1 MYKRTFILALVVMAG
16 SITLVSAQQTEPAR
30 KQLDSSK
37 YGVVASAHSL
47 ATEAGNLML
56 KKGGNAFDAIAAA
69 SFMLAVTEPSMSG
82 LGGRLQ
88 AIYYKN
94 GSSLQG
100 IDATT
105 QVPSGYVKKPK
116 EEENGFATIG
126 VPGMVKGI
134 IRIQSEN
141 GKLKLKD
148 VMKPAIEAASKG
160 YPILKEE
167 VQRETIEIKEL
178 RKYPSTKKHFLL
190 GDSIQKGGDIFTQTA
205 LAKTLKSIARTKGK
219 SFYQGKIAS
228 SLSEEI
234 TAGGGSLRLD
244 DLKNY
249 EALDAKMLKGSYR
262 GYEIVGM
269 GLPCYGAIVIEMLQ
283 MLEAVDLSK
292 ASEKDYL
299 LYHAASHFKAY
310 EDRPLLGTKEDSL
323 VMTSYTSKRWNQPL
337 PSSISLPAQGDHSN
351 GHTTHLVASDAA
363 GNVVSV
369 TQSVGPLMGSKVAS
383 MKNGFMLATTM
394 GPYLGTSKAGERAA
408 SHISPII
415 ILKDGKP
422 FMALG
427 AAGGARIVPA
437 IVQVI
442 SRVID
447 QGLSLDKA
455 LAAAR
460 VYQMPE
466 KLLVENHKGIYWKDA
481 NTMSALKQSG
491 NVIEEIKT
499 AATFGRVHAAMFN
512 SQTGNWIGA
521 ADPDWTGTVAGAI
534 K

>member
-1 MYKRTFILALVVMAG
+1 MNKRTFLLSLLFVAG
-16 SITLVSAQQTEPAR
+16 SINHLSAQQSEPVR
-30 KQLDSSK
+30 KQLDSST
-37 YGVVASAHSL
+37 YGIVASAHPL

-88 AIYYKN
+88 AIYFKN
-94 GSSLQG
+94 GGQPQG

-105 QVPSGYVKKPK
+105 QVPSGYVKTPK
-116 EEENGFATIG
+116 EAENGFATIG

-134 IRIQSEN
+134 IRIQTEN
-141 GKLKLKD
+141 GKLRLKD

-167 VQRETIEIKEL
+167 VQREAIEIKEL

-190 GDSIQKGGDIFTQTA
+190 GDSMQKGGTVFVQPA
-205 LAKTLKSIARTKGK
+205 LAKTLKSISNTKGK
-219 SFYQGKIAS
+219 SFYNGKIAS
-228 SLSEEI
+228 SLSSEI
-234 TAGGGSLRLD
+234 TAGGGSLRLND
-244 DLKNY
+244 MKNY

-292 ASEKDYL
+292 TSEKDFL

-310 EDRPLLGTKEDSL
+310 EDRPLLNTKEDSL
-323 VMTSYTSKRWNQPL
+323 VMPSYTTKRWNQSL

-351 GHTTHLVASDAA
+351 GHTTHLVASDAD

-408 SHISPII
+408 SHISPVII
-415 ILKDGKP
+415 MKDGKP
-422 FMALG
+422 IMALG

-466 KLLVENHKGIYWKDA
+466 KLLVENHKGIFWKDA
-481 NTMSALKQSG
+481 NTMVALKQSG
-491 NVIEEIKT
+491 NVVEEVKT
-499 AATFGRVHAAMFN
+499 AASFGRVHAAMFN
-512 SQTGNWIGA
+512 TQTGNWIGA
-521 ADPDWTGTVAGAI
+521 ADPDWTGTVIGV
-534 K
+534 KK

>member
-1 MYKRTFILALVVMAG
+1 
-16 SITLVSAQQTEPAR
+16 
-30 KQLDSSK
+30 
-37 YGVVASAHSL
+37 
-47 ATEAGNLML
+47 
-56 KKGGNAFDAIAAA
+56 
-69 SFMLAVTEPSMSG
+69 
-82 LGGRLQ
+82 
-88 AIYYKN
+88 
-94 GSSLQG
+94 
-100 IDATT
+100 
-105 QVPSGYVKKPK
+105 
-116 EEENGFATIG
+116 
-126 VPGMVKGI
+126 
-134 IRIQSEN
+134 
-141 GKLKLKD
+141 
-148 VMKPAIEAASKG
+148 MKPAIEVASKG

-167 VQRETIEIKEL
+167 VQREAIEIKEL

-190 GDSIQKGGDIFTQTA
+190 GDSIQKGGDIFTQTT

-219 SFYQGKIAS
+219 SFYNGKIS
-228 SLSEEI
+228 TSLTDEI
-234 TAGGGSLRLD
+234 TAGGGSLRLND
-244 DLKNY
+244 MQNY

-262 GYEIVGM
+262 GFEIVGM

-283 MLEAVDLSK
+283 MLEAVNLS
-292 ASEKDYL
+292 AATEKDFL

-310 EDRPLLGTKEDSL
+310 EDRALLTTKEDSL
-323 VMTSYTSKRWNQPL
+323 VMTSYTNRRWNQAL
-337 PSSISLPAQGDHSN
+337 PTSIKIPSQGDHSN
-351 GHTTHLVASDAA
+351 GHTTHLVASDNE
-363 GNVVSV
+363 GNLVSI

-383 MKNGFMLATTM
+383 MKNGFILATTM

-460 VYQMPE
+460 VYQMPD
-466 KLLVENHKGIYWKDA
+466 KLLVENHKGIYWNNS
-481 NTMSALKQSG
+481 NTISALKNSG
-491 NVIEEIKT
+491 NVIEEIKA
-499 AATFGRVHAAMFN
+499 AATFGRVHAIMFN
-512 SQTGNWIGA
+512 DKTGNWIGA
-521 ADPDWTGTVAGAI
+521 ADPDWTGTAEGLI

>member
-1 MYKRTFILALVVMAG
+1 MSRLLSLLTISFLVFLNAA
-16 SITLVSAQQTEPAR
+16 SAQQKEIAK
-30 KQLDSSK
+30 KQLDSSR
-37 YGVVASAHSL
+37 YGMVATAHPL

-88 AIYYKN
+88 AIYFKN
-94 GSSLQG
+94 GNTPQG

-105 QVPSGYVKKPK
+105 QVPSDYLKKSK
-116 EEENGFATIG
+116 ENENGFATIG

-134 IRIQSEN
+134 IRIQREN
-141 GKLKLKD
+141 GKLSLKE
-148 VMKPAIEAASKG
+148 VMKPSIDAASKG
-160 YPILKEE
+160 YAILKEE
-167 VQRETIEIKEL
+167 VQREAIEIKEL

-190 GDSIQKGGDIFTQTA
+190 GDSIQVGGTVFKQTS
-205 LAKTLKSIARTKGK
+205 LAKTLQSIASTKGK
-219 SFYQGKIAS
+219 SFYNGKIAS
-228 SLSEEI
+228 SLADEI
-234 TAGGGSLRLD
+234 TAGGGSLRLND
-244 DLKNY
+244 MKNY
-249 EALDAKMLKGSYR
+249 EALDAKILKGSYR

-269 GLPCYGAIVIEMLQ
+269 GMPCYGAIAIEMLQ
-283 MLEAVDLSK
+283 MLEAVDLSS
-292 ASEKDYL
+292 ASEKDFL
-299 LYHAASHFKAY
+299 LYHAAAHFKAY
-310 EDRPLLGTKEDSL
+310 EDRTLLTTKEDSL
-323 VMTSYTSKRWNQPL
+323 VMISYTNKRWKQPL
-337 PSSISLPAQGDHSN
+337 PSSISMPSQGDHSN
-351 GHTTHLVASDAA
+351 GHTTHLVASDED
-363 GNVVSV
+363 GNIVSV
-369 TQSVGPLMGSKVAS
+369 TQSIGPLMGSKVAS

-427 AAGGARIVPA
+427 AAGGARIIPA

-447 QGLSLDKA
+447 QELSLDKA

-466 KLLVENHKGIYWKDA
+466 KLLVENHQGVYWKDP
-481 NTMSALKQSG
+481 TSMSALQKLG
-491 NVIEEIKT
+491 NTIEEIKT
-499 AATFGRVHAAMFN
+499 AGSFGRVHAIMFN
-512 SQTGNWIGA
+512 NKTGNWIGA
-521 ADPDWTGTVAGAI
+521 ADPDWTGTAEGVI
-534 K
+534 N

>member
-1 MYKRTFILALVVMAG
+1 MNKRNFLLSLLLVAG
-16 SITLVSAQQTEPAR
+16 SINHLSAQQSEPVR
-30 KQLDSSK
+30 KQLDSST
-37 YGVVASAHSL
+37 YGIVASAHPL

-94 GSSLQG
+94 GSAPQG

-105 QVPSGYVKKPK
+105 QVPSGYIKKPK

-141 GKLKLKD
+141 GKLRLRD

-167 VQRETIEIKEL
+167 VQREAIEIKEL

-190 GDSIQKGGDIFTQTA
+190 GDSMQKGGDIFTQTA

-228 SLSEEI
+228 SLSDEI
-234 TAGGGSLRLD
+234 TAGGGSLRLND
-244 DLKNY
+244 MKNY

-310 EDRPLLGTKEDSL
+310 EDRALLSTKEDSL

-383 MKNGFMLATTM
+383 MKNGFVLATTM

-460 VYQMPE
+460 IYQMPE
-466 KLLVENHKGIYWKDA
+466 KLLVENHKGIFWKDA
-481 NTMSALKQSG
+481 NTMAALKQSG

-512 SQTGNWIGA
+512 TQTGNWIGA